1 MALETGF
8 LCLLKLQAITLILG
22 MGFIPYISIGYSL
35 SLRGGFYPLWYIKC
49 LIAYLFSGILSSYA
63 YSSMIL
69 FY

>member
-49 LIAYLFSGILSSYA
+49 LIAYLYKVSFIPYGMLIS
-63 YSSMIL
+63 L
-69 FY
+69 FV